1 MAAIALGVLIA
12 ALVIGSIAAA
22 QREKHLVTVR
32 AASIIWMA
40 CVTLTPVAARIVP
53 EYCERTGGGLPSAE
67 IFALTGAILMTA
79 ICGFLSR
86 LFIKRWI
93 LSLPAGA
100 LATLASYAAVVA
112 IFYVLPEA
120 QYDCL
125 EF

>member
-12 ALVIGSIAAA
+12 ALVAGSIVAAR
-22 QREKHLVTVR
+22 REKHLVTVR
-32 AASIIWMA
+32 AASIIWIA
-40 CVTLTPVAARIVP
+40 CVTLTPIAARIMP

-67 IFALTGAILMTA
+67 IFALAGAILVTA

-100 LATLASYAAVVA
+100 IATLASFAAIVA
-112 IFYVLPEA
+112 IFCVLPEA
-120 QYDCL
+120 QYDCV